1 MLTNNIYE
9 TALDVPL
16 YGRRFGA
23 RTIKKGE
30 ERTQQNQTADN
41 QGFGSLQREAAYGVS
56 SRRNK

>member
-1 MLTNNIYE
+1 MCLFTD
-9 TALDVPL
+9 DVSEL
-16 YGRRFGA
+16 ES
-23 RTIKKGE
+23 IKKGE